1 MYYIKSYVNIVKGQ
15 FMRKFFCLIVF
26 LMGMVSMSA
35 FGVTDNKTVYDF
47 SFKKPNGEVLNLSDF
62 RGKVLL
68 IVNTAS
74 KCGFTSQ
81 YEGMEK
87 IYQRYKNQGLEII
100 AIPSDD
106 FGHQE
111 PGSDEEIQ
119 GFCKLNFGVT
129 FPVTSKEVV
138 SGKSA
143 HPFFPWI
150 SKELGF
156 GSAPKWNFHKYLID
170 QDGKPVDFFYSITR
184 ADSGRLEGAIRR
196 LIKNRASE
204 EE

>member
-1 MYYIKSYVNIVKGQ
+1 
-15 FMRKFFCLIVF
+15 MRKFLYLIVF
-26 LMGMVSMSA
+26 LTGMMYMTA
-35 FGVTDNKTVYDF
+35 FGTTDIKTVYDF

-74 KCGFTSQ
+74 DCSFTPQ
-81 YEGMEK
+81 YQGMEK
-87 IYQRYKNQGLEII
+87 IYQKYKDQGLEII

-111 PGSDEEIQ
+111 PGNDEEIQ
-119 GFCKLNFGVT
+119 NFCQINFGVT
-129 FPVTSKEVV
+129 FPVTSKEIV
-138 SGKSA
+138 SGNNA

-150 SKELGF
+150 SQELGF

-184 ADSGRLEGAIRR
+184 ADSGRLEGAIQR
-196 LIKNRASE
+196 LIKSKAPAKE
-204 EE
+204 